1 MPTFV
6 MLTRVSPDA
15 VKTPEKLAELE
26 HHAVHR
32 LRKTCG
38 QIEWLNNFALM
49 GRYDYL
55 DIFTAPDLDTAFRIS
70 AGMRTLGHASV
81 EVFPAGECKA
91 FKALMATRD

>member
-26 HHAVHR
+26 HYAVHR
-32 LRKTCG
+32 LQKTCG
-38 QIEWLNNFALM
+38 QIEWLHNFALM

-81 EVFPAGECKA
+81 EVFPAVEWKA
-91 FKALMATRD
+91 FKALVAMLD

>member
-6 MLTRVSPDA
+6 RLTRLSPDA

-26 HHAVHR
+26 HRAVHR
-32 LRKTCG
+32 LQKTCG
-38 QIEWLNNFALM
+38 QIEWLHNFALM

-81 EVFPAGECKA
+81 EVFPALEWKA
-91 FKALMATRD
+91 FKALVASID